1 MRKKILFRILAF
13 GFIPFLIVVAEFYL
27 QYRHAKKVND
37 RGLTVLTEPDEYLGY
52 RLKRNSFSADG
63 LAYINSDGIR
73 GDSVHTAK
81 SVGFPRIL
89 ILGNSCAFGAGCR
102 DTEIFSFQLEKMLRS
117 NGYESAI
124 VFNAGVGGYNS
135 NQCRVY
141 LERELG
147 HFNPSTIIVYCG
159 WNDLVSATWP
169 FYVPALQLGG
179 KMKPEP
185 KSISKMFQIFERS
198 RLFWSLRS
206 RIRGWSNS
214 IFRSD
219 SGRDTWNQA
228 YLNNFERNMSEI
240 KNWCDE
246 RKIKVFFC
254 RLPFDI
260 ERHPEKYSDDAFK
273 YSKNGYKN
281 LYQEFDFIIKKIGKE
296 NVIDLPAAI
305 SGREGEMDV
314 IYDYN
319 HLGIEGHRLAADT
332 IFEFLI
338 LKGITY

>member
-117 NGYESAI
+117 NGYE
-124 VFNAGVGGYNS
+124 
-135 NQCRVY
+135 
-141 LERELG
+141 
-147 HFNPSTIIVYCG
+147 
-159 WNDLVSATWP
+159 SATWP